1 VSGAG
6 VSVGE
11 TLRHARESHGLSV
24 QDVAD
29 QVKLRAT
36 IVAAIESDDFSMCG
50 GDTYARGHVR
60 AIAAVLNLDGAIL
73 VSELA

>member
-1 VSGAG
+1 
-6 VSVGE
+6 
-11 TLRHARESHGLSV
+11 V